1 MSEIAILQAFEGMP
15 DCRRGQGKR
24 HPVSLCLALF
34 TLAVAAG
41 NQGFEAI
48 GDWLKFH
55 MRELSQLFEVDSV
68 PSYSTIRRVLLF
80 VDYIDYADRLSKFFG
95 VNPEAGETVSL
106 DGKTLRRSYM
116 VQENNPTSEPHPAI
130 ILVTA
135 YVVEKGLI
143 LPPKQVEFGSNEI
156 TALPELIK
164 DLALKGVVF
173 AFDSMN
179 TQKKTIET
187 IVKTGNHYIAAVKG
201 NQPTLFDGI
210 QAEFLPTETFSQINK
225 GHGRTEKR
233 TVQVGELPPFLSV
246 DWTNALT
253 IIRVQRERKLRN
265 KIEREICYFIS
276 DLQESAAEFARRIR
290 GYWGVENCVHYVR
303 DVTFGEDRSR
313 TRIGFLPSLW
323 AITRN
328 LAINLYREVGFT
340 NMAKAQRHCGHSLKH
355 ILELFRMK

>member
-1 MSEIAILQAFEGMP
+1 MSEIAILQTFEGMP

-24 HPVSLCLALF
+24 HTLSLCLALF

-48 GDWLKFH
+48 GDWLKFYCE
-55 MRELSQLFEVDSV
+55 ELTRLFGVESL
-68 PSYSTIRRVLLF
+68 PSYSTIRRVLLG
-80 VDYIDYADRLSKFFG
+80 VDYIDYAARLSKFFG
-95 VNPEAGETVSL
+95 VNPESGETVSL
-106 DGKTLRRSYM
+106 DGKTLRGSYL
-116 VQENNPTSEPHPAI
+116 VQATKRTTSPHPAI
-130 ILVTA
+130 VLVTA

-164 DLALKGVVF
+164 DLAFKGVVF

-187 IVKTGNHYIAAVKG
+187 IIFTGNHYLAAVKG
-201 NQPTLFDGI
+201 NQPTLYDGI
-210 QAEFLPTETFSQINK
+210 KAQFLATETFTQVNK

-233 TVQVGELPPFLSV
+233 TVEIAEVSPSIARY
-246 DWTNALT
+246 WTNAST
-253 IIRVQRERKLRN
+253 IIRVQRERKLRD
-265 KIEREICYFIS
+265 KIETETCYYIS
-276 DLQESAAEFARRIR
+276 DLRESAAQFAQRIR
-290 GYWGVENCVHYVR
+290 GYWRVENCVHYVR

-313 TRIGFLPSLW
+313 TRIGFLPTLW

-328 LAINLYREVGFT
+328 LAINLYRESGFT
-340 NMAKAQRHCGHSLKH
+340 NMAKAQRHCAYGLKH
-355 ILELFRMK
+355 ILALFRMK